1 MGQSFPEER
10 VTMIKI
16 GQTSRDE
23 IRTMFGEPWRL
34 GMEDGQQTW
43 TYGNYRYSVLGSRE
57 TSDLVVRFNKEG
69 IVASYSYNTSS
80 E

>member
-1 MGQSFPEER
+1 MGRSFPEER